1 MHILY
6 VAIIDTSILL
16 DAKEPSAAQMFN
28 PPFVYSV
35 STSSD
40 GKWIGASLGDGTIQ
54 LLSPQGKKRAKN
66 SVPEDVRLQN
76 GHNSMTNCL

>member
-1 MHILY
+1 LIY
-6 VAIIDTSILL
+6 ILL

-76 GHNSMTNCL
+76 GHNSMINCL